1 MAPRAGQAGK
11 AFRDVLAF
19 LRLPRGSGSEPT
31 LGRENLVAVFTT
43 SRKQVEVHVQ
53 GDHERTKRRKKGRK
67 DKEEEEEQTKIE
79 CIRMNSKEYH
89 SFAPPPH
96 PLQPFVS
103 WPWRASRTPGFAYSY
118 SYRFDAV
125 EIQKGTSLC
134 TKTIFWECLVSQLR
148 CPGDQNLLVCDH
160 RATGASAGTGTR
172 IRSELV
178 HVKLLVVGTL
188 TLF

>member
-67 DKEEEEEQTKIE
+67 DKEEEEEKTKIE

-89 SFAPPPH
+89 SFAPP
-96 PLQPFVS
+96 LLTPFNHS
-103 WPWRASRTPGFAYSY
+103 FPGHGELRERQDLPTVTVTGS
-118 SYRFDAV
+118 
-125 EIQKGTSLC
+125 T
-134 TKTIFWECLVSQLR
+134 QLKFR
-148 CPGDQNLLVCDH
+148 KVH
-160 RATGASAGTGTR
+160 RYALKPSSGN
-172 IRSELV
+172 V
-178 HVKLLVVGTL
+178 
-188 TLF
+188 